1 MAESMHAESPLSR
14 AAVDQLGDRLRS
26 EVTEADLRLLD
37 QHRRTF
43 RPDYDL
49 VVAVLRS
56 AIGIDVSGRPAKSTT
71 AIVEKLK
78 RSSMRLS
85 QMQDIAGCRTVV
97 VDLAEQDRL
106 VSVIAEKVAC
116 LVSDR
121 RLQPSHGYRAVH
133 IVVRPGKFPIEIQ
146 VRTRLQHL
154 WAEISEKFADE
165 FGIAVKYGGGQADV
179 REALDMTSSLVARI
193 ECLEGQFEVAD
204 EVAALRHEVQND
216 FSKLLASVRKLR

>member
-1 MAESMHAESPLSR
+1 MQPEALLSR
-14 AAVDQLGDRLRS
+14 AAVDQLGDRLRVQ
-26 EVTEADLRLLD
+26 VTETDLRLLD

-43 RPDYDL
+43 RADYDH

-56 AIGIDVSGRPAKSTT
+56 EIGIEVSGRPAKSTA
-71 AIVEKLK
+71 AIVDKLK

-97 VDLAEQDRL
+97 ADVAQQDQL
-106 VSVIAEKVAC
+106 VSLIEGKFPCV
-116 LVSDR
+116 VSDR

-133 IVVRPGKFPIEIQ
+133 VVVRSGRLPIEVQ

-165 FGIAVKYGGGQADV
+165 FGIEVKYGGGQPDV
-179 REALDMTSSLVARI
+179 REALDETSSLVARI
-193 ECLEGQFEVAD
+193 ERLEGKSQVGD
-204 EVAALRHEVQND
+204 EVAELRQAVQNELVA
-216 FSKLLASVRKLR
+216 LLASARRLQ